1 MSFRSARWCAE
12 SRCINPTS
20 HAGFSLFRLGRLGR
34 VQALEFLL
42 LLGQRWHVVSCP
54 LLIGG
59 CGIESIKL
67 PRVRSAWFHELCAKF
82 LRLSLAHEIAVQCGG
97 IKPPRFFTAQCNSFF
112 RQLVRQFK
120 VV

>member
-34 VQALEFLL
+34 VQTLEFLL

-67 PRVRSAWFHELCAKF
+67 PRVRAPSFPELYAKF
-82 LRLSLAHEIAVQCGG
+82 LLLFLPHDTAVQFGC
-97 IKPPRFFTAQCNSFF
+97 IK
-112 RQLVRQFK
+112 
-120 VV
+120 